1 MNARVNLRKRSLS
14 ELGGAAKRARP
25 AGPSK
30 RRASVA
36 TTVRR
41 LMSNIAETKELN
53 TYVAAT
59 NASGGYTACI
69 NQLGEGDDDNQRNGR
84 NVQPKSVY
92 VDYYVTATTA
102 MSEDTGFVACVWDK
116 QPNQATASFATVFDT
131 TSSTPGQAFK
141 LNLANKDR
149 FQVLWIEP
157 FVRQGGGTSGGNF
170 LNCRN
175 RKWYDLRKFTKCE
188 FGGTATAVPSTGAL
202 LVCMGSNT
210 NSGTNTSAQIAY
222 NARFAY
228 NDY

>member
-14 ELGGAAKRARP
+14 EMGGAKKRVRL
-25 AGPSK
+25 AGPSQ

-41 LMSNIAETKELN
+41 ILSNISETKELN
-53 TYVAAT
+53 GYTAAT
-59 NASGGYTACI
+59 NTSGGYTACL
-69 NQLGEGDDDNQRNGR
+69 NQVGEGDDDYQRNGR
-84 NVQPKSVY
+84 NIQPKSCY
-92 VDYYVTATTA
+92 VDYYISGTTGL
-102 MSEDTGFVACVWDK
+102 SEDTGFVALVWDK
-116 QPNQATASFATVFDT
+116 QPNQATATFATVFDT

-149 FQVLWIEP
+149 FTVLWQEP
-157 FVRQGGGTSGGNF
+157 FIRQGGGTSGGNPI
-170 LNCRN
+170 NCRN
-175 RKWYDLRKFTKCE
+175 RKWIDLKKFTKCE
-188 FGGTATAVPSTGAL
+188 FGTNAVAVPSTGAVL
-202 LVCMGSNT
+202 LCMGSNT